1 MEACTLHTVL
11 AVMVLLLLAASAGGA
26 AEGYRVVVPNAAS
39 PVVRH
44 AGEELARYLRQMTD
58 VPVSIGDSD
67 GDSLA
72 VFVLG
77 GPASNPTAKAL
88 VASDKLREPEQ
99 WASETSPDA
108 FYIASAKS
116 DGKSYVVLAGKSDVG
131 ILYAVY
137 DYLERYGGC
146 GFFEDGDFVPHKAP
160 KVSGVDYFS
169 SPRFA
174 IREFHAD
181 LCASYGLKK
190 FHFMH
195 RTMEDWLPFYDWLA
209 KRKINLSAALTF
221 VNGALGGDAIEM
233 GFGIKDDQP
242 GERYG
247 GGWPSGWTWPAKER
261 TRIMR
266 KRLAYQRSLG
276 VKHLYGF
283 IFGQTP
289 IPFKEAHPELKWVEV
304 SYGHALLH
312 PDEPLAYELT
322 KKFYQACVDL
332 YGTDHFYTDT
342 PYSECAGVDD
352 LDASLK
358 LKIDAANKAC
368 RIFKE
373 IDPKATWLCDSWDF
387 SALPALWT
395 PERKKKFFASIPKDM
410 TFFFDAATDMV
421 EHYASSD
428 HFYGVPWGIGI
439 LHSFQGDDHLHGD
452 LAALIHTVQKAAD
465 DPESGKLSG
474 YFNIMELHAANILYW
489 QLSTE
494 LAWNPRGVTVEGYLH
509 DFALQRYGD
518 ASYPKMR
525 QALDEVVK
533 AVYSGQ
539 NVQPM
544 YHKLGCTY
552 MNYSFPAI
560 DENSQ
565 TEGMQFPGLPG
576 SIESLGKAVRLALTQ
591 EDAQRGNPL
600 YENDVLDWTKSYL
613 QHLFN
618 YSTIR
623 AYHAYRDGDK
633 AQIREWSDAASKA
646 LTCIES
652 ILSTRPDFS
661 LQATIDQAMSVPGT
675 NPSTPRMIRQHCVND
690 LYAVND
696 NYEQVRLFYRPR
708 MEIYFKSLAQRAEA
722 GERTIGWADVSKEC
736 EKIRANWLD
745 NSAAVPAAEHFHGTT
760 MEAIHAA
767 LDAFRGIERNVVR
780 SSESRA
786 KSQKADVR
794 QQGNVKG

>member
-1 MEACTLHTVL
+1 MLNSVFL
-11 AVMVLLLLAASAGGA
+11 VMVLLFLAVSAGA
-26 AEGYRVVVPNAAS
+26 VTDSYRVIVPVAAS

-44 AGEELARYLRQMTD
+44 AGEELAKYLRKMTE
-58 VPVSIGDSD
+58 VPVSVGASD
-67 GDSLA
+67 GDAPA

-77 GPASNPTAKAL
+77 GPGSNPTAKAL
-88 VASDKLREPEQ
+88 LDSGKLVEPEE
-99 WASETSPDA
+99 WTSETSPDA
-108 FYIASAKS
+108 FYLRSVEN
-116 DGKSYVVLAGKSDVG
+116 DGKCYVVLVGKSDVG
-131 ILYAVY
+131 VLYAAY

-160 KVSGVDYFS
+160 KIARVDHFT
-169 SPRFA
+169 SPRFS

-181 LCASYGLKK
+181 LCASFGLKK
-190 FHFMH
+190 FHFIH
-195 RTMEDWLPFYDWLA
+195 RTMEDWIPFYDWLA
-209 KRKINLSAALTF
+209 KRKINLSLALTF
-221 VNGALGGDAIEM
+221 VNGALGGDAIET
-233 GFGIKDDQP
+233 GFGVKDDQP

-247 GGWPSGWTWPAKER
+247 GGWPSGWTWPVKER

-289 IPFKEAHPELKWVEV
+289 VPFKKAHPELKWVEV
-304 SYGHALLH
+304 SYEHALLH

-373 IDPKATWLCDSWDF
+373 IDPQAVWLCDSWDF

-395 PERKKKFFASIPKDM
+395 PERKKKFFASIPKEM
-410 TFFFDAATDMV
+410 TFFFDAATDLNPWYDRT
-421 EHYASSD
+421 EY
-428 HFYGVPWGIGI
+428 FYGVPWGIGI
-439 LHSFQGDDHLHGD
+439 LHSYQGDDHLHGD
-452 LAALIHTVQKAAD
+452 LAGLIRTVQKAAD
-465 DPESGKLSG
+465 DPKSEKLRG
-474 YFNIMELHAANILYW
+474 YFNITELHAANILYW

-494 LAWNPRGVTVEGYLH
+494 LEWNPRGVTLEGYLR
-509 DFALQRYGD
+509 DFAVRRYGD
-518 ASYPKMR
+518 ASYTKMR
-525 QALDEVVK
+525 QALDQVVK

-544 YHKLGCTY
+544 YHKLGCAY
-552 MNYSFPAI
+552 MNYSFPAL
-560 DENSQ
+560 DENSP
-565 TEGMQFPGLPG
+565 TEGAQFPGLPS
-576 SIESLGKAVRLALTQ
+576 SIESLGKAVRAALTQ
-591 EDAQRGNPL
+591 QEMQKGNPL

-633 AQIREWSDAASKA
+633 AQIRKWSDAARKSLIA
-646 LTCIES
+646 IEN

-661 LQATIDQAMSVPGT
+661 LQATIDQAMSVAGT
-675 NPSTPRMIRQHCVND
+675 NPSTPRMIKQHCVND

-696 NYEQVRLFYRPR
+696 NYEQLRLFYRPR
-708 MEIYFKSLAQRAEA
+708 MEIYFTSLAQRAAA
-722 GERTIGWADVSKEC
+722 GQRTIAWADVSEEC
-736 EKIRANWLD
+736 EKIRARWLD
-745 NSAAVPAAEHFHGTT
+745 NPIAVPASEHFAGTT
-760 MEAIHAA
+760 MEAILAAMHAV
-767 LDAFRGIERNVVR
+767 RGIESAVAR
-780 SSESRA
+780 SSASHT
-786 KSQKADVR
+786 KSQEVDLR
-794 QQGNVKG
+794 QQGNIKG